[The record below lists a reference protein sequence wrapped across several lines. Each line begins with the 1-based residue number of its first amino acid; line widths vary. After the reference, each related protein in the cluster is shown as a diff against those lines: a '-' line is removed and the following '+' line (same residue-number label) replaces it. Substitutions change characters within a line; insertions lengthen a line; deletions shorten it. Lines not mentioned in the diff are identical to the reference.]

1 GEQITNIKQPAYQET
16 DEKQQAYVDEDS
28 QAETILIEEKKEIIQ
43 ETAGVRGDEDSEAD
57 EKSAASSEAL
67 IAKEAIVKSVVPKK
81 TESEEALMNIPEI
94 KEEFVESSAIPAE
107 EPPVKQER
115 ISGIDIALVIQKTG
129 RQTAEPAEPGKM
141 KKETITFFEEHFD
154 ENNNEWDIFSSSVA
168 SAQIKGGKYH
178 IENKRKKGAHFV
190 FHRHDFPHDSDFE
203 IEVYLKAAKTIYSH
217 SYGFVLGAKDPYNNL
232 IFRIINMQFYLINK
246 YHNGVQKDLNGS
258 KLEEGVIN
266 KDSFNA
272 MKIEK
277 KGRITRFYINDHFI
291 HEISDISFEGNRIGF
306 VVEGELKISVDR
318 IRSWITSYQNG

>member
-1 GEQITNIKQPAYQET
+1 MAEDGKVLAQDDIDALFNQDGESQE
-16 DEKQQAYVDEDS
+16 
-28 QAETILIEEKKEIIQ
+28 
-43 ETAGVRGDEDSEAD
+43 
-57 EKSAASSEAL
+57 
-67 IAKEAIVKSVVPKK
+67 P
-81 TESEEALMNIPEI
+81 
-94 KEEFVESSAIPAE
+94 E
-107 EPPVKQER
+107 EPPEKPE
-115 ISGIDIALVIQKTG
+115 SGLGTDIALVMQKTG
-129 RQTAEPAEPGKM
+129 RQTAAPDKPGIMRQEK
-141 KKETITFFEEHFD
+141 ITFFEENFD
-154 ENNNEWDIFSSSVA
+154 NNNNNEWDIFGSSFA

-246 YHNGVQKDLNGS
+246 YHNGVQKDLNGG
-258 KLEEGVIN
+258 KLEERVIN

-291 HEISDISFEGNRIGF
+291 HEVSDISFEGNRIGF

-318 IRSWITSYQNG
+318 IRSWITSYQVL